1 MKRIVVLILSIF
13 TLFTFSNV
21 YAKDTVYSLNKYSKE
36 TFKNIEK
43 SYNSKN
49 EIDGY
54 IIAGSYETKE
64 EIKDEKLSEKVII
77 VKYDKAGNVLW
88 TYTDDKAKEES
99 SNTLGYTY
107 DEDGK
112 INGYFYTS
120 TKTTEDNKRNVIV
133 KLNLNGKLVEE
144 KTSSLEEDKEIIK
157 LVPSFNN
164 EKKCDGYIGIANSE
178 EQASIIKYDKDFNL
192 LWVKDYEENANY
204 KDIEIINTNGEE
216 SGLITLVELKTE
228 EKQLKLIKNDLEG
241 NIEKTIKEDFEETDN
256 PRLEKSD
263 NGFIVYGYT
272 SQLKLSNNKT
282 TSYYLVTFNEE
293 GEETNET
300 VGNTPINLEKT
311 LKLVPIIKENKL
323 EKYLLLYTNDLD
335 SSIEVVEINNQGVE
349 TKKIKKIN
357 NDYYNILNFASEDET
372 LYIIGQIKCPEE
384 DNCDYNDNSLLIISD
399 EDKVI
404 EVKESD
410 NTSIIIAS
418 SIFIGLV
425 VILVILKKFMKKSNK
440 KRSKN

>member
-13 TLFTFSNV
+13 TLFTFTNV
-21 YAKDTVYSLNKYSKE
+21 YAKDTVYSLNKYNKE

-49 EIDGY
+49 ETDGY
-54 IIAGSYETKE
+54 IIAGSYELNEESKE
-64 EIKDEKLSEKVII
+64 ETINEKVII
-77 VKYDKAGNVLW
+77 VKYNKTGNVLW
-88 TYTDDKAKEES
+88 TYTDDKATEEI

-107 DEDGK
+107 DENGK

-133 KLNLNGKLVEE
+133 KLNLKGKLVEE

-157 LVPSFNN
+157 LIPTFNN
-164 EKKCDGYIGIANSE
+164 EAKCDGYIGIANSADK
-178 EQASIIKYDKDFNL
+178 ASLIKYDRDFNL
-192 LWVKDYEENANY
+192 VWTKDYEEDANY

-216 SGLITLVELKTE
+216 SGIITLIELKTE
-228 EKQLKLIKNDLEG
+228 NKQVKLIKNDLEG
-241 NIEKTIKEDFEETDN
+241 NPEKIIKEDFEQTDN
-256 PRLEKSD
+256 PKLEKSD

-282 TSYYLVTFNEE
+282 TSYYLVNFNQE

-300 VGNTPINLEKT
+300 VGNTPINLEKA
-311 LKLVPIIKENKL
+311 LKLVPVVKENKL

-335 SSIEVVEINNQGVE
+335 SSIEVIEINNQGIE

-357 NDYYNILNFASEDET
+357 NEYYNILNFASEGET

-410 NTSIIIAS
+410 NTNIIIIS
-418 SIFIGLV
+418 SIFIVLIV
-425 VILVILKKFMKKSNK
+425 LLIILKKAKKRTNK